1 VRLAKYSSSPD
12 EFFMR
17 KALQLAEKGRGF
29 VSPNPVVGAVIV
41 KKGKIIGKG
50 FHKQFGKAHAEVN
63 AINDAKEKIKGAT
76 LYVTLEPCTF
86 YGKTPACVD
95 KLINSGLKRVVIAT
109 KDPNPRVFGKG
120 IAILKKAGIE
130 TKVGVLEKEAR
141 KQNESY
147 FKFVTKKLPYV
158 ILKIAASLDGKIA
171 LLNGESKWINS
182 RLSRDFV
189 QELRLGADAVLV
201 GINTLLK
208 DDPRLTCRIVLK
220 KCLTKVIL
228 DPDLETPLNAQ
239 VFPDNNLVI
248 FTRPRRINHNRKMKL
263 LTQKSVRIIPIKNDA
278 NGLLPWNKILKE
290 LYKIGIGTVLIEGG
304 ATVASSALQAGI
316 VDKFYLFLAPKLIG
330 NGKSFTDGIHLRNL
344 ERAIKFKEY
353 NLSQVG
359 EDILIE
365 GYFN

>member
-1 VRLAKYSSSPD
+1 MRLAKYSSSTD
-12 EFFMR
+12 EFFMQQ
-17 KALQLAEKGRGF
+17 ALQLAEKGRGF

-63 AINDAKEKIKGAT
+63 AINYAKGKVKDAT

-86 YGKTPACVD
+86 YGKTPACVIT
-95 KLINSGLKRVVIAT
+95 LINSGLKRVVTAT
-109 KDPNPRVFGKG
+109 KDPNPKVFGKG
-120 IAILKKAGIE
+120 IAMLKKAGIE

-182 RLSRDFV
+182 RLSRDFA
-189 QELRLGADAVLV
+189 QKLRLGADVILV
-201 GINTLLK
+201 GINTILK
-208 DDPRLTCRIVLK
+208 DDPRLTCRIEQGK
-220 KCLTKVIL
+220 RLTKVIL
-228 DPDLETPLNAQ
+228 DPDLETPINAK
-239 VFPDNNLVI
+239 VLSGNNLVV
-248 FTRPRRINHNRKMKL
+248 FTRAGRINDNRKMKL
-263 LTQKSVRIIPIKNDA
+263 LTQKGVRIITTKNDA

-290 LYKIGIGTVLIEGG
+290 LYKIGIGTVFIEGG

-316 VDKFYLFLAPKLIG
+316 VDKFFLFLAPKLL
-330 NGKSFTDGIHLRNL
+330 GKGISFTDGIHLKNL
-344 ERAIKFKEY
+344 DHAIKLKEY
-353 NLSQVG
+353 NLSQIG